1 MIDANTIKSLLK
13 GVDVEWKKITDIFNI
28 KNGYTPSK
36 TNTEF
41 WTDGDISW
49 FRMEDIRE
57 NGRILNNSLQK
68 INKIAIKGGKLFPA
82 NSIIISTSAT
92 IGEHALI
99 TIPYLSNQRFTNFSL
114 KNEFKKILNIKFVY
128 YYFFIFSENA
138 KKIVNISS
146 IPSVQ
151 MTELKNWN
159 FPIPPLDVQNK
170 IVNILDTFTAL
181 TTELT
186 TELNARLK
194 QYNYYRDKLLSFAE
208 DEVEWKTLDE
218 VGILI
223 RGNGLQKK
231 DFTEQGMPA
240 IHYGQIYTFYKTF
253 ADQTKSYVSFDLA
266 KKLRRAKYGDILIAG
281 TSENIED
288 VMKPLGWFGGDIVIS
303 GDMFTFRPNEKVD
316 TKYLTYLLQTSNF
329 KQFKTKYAQ
338 GTKVIRVKSENFLK
352 YVIPIPPLSKQK
364 QIVEI
369 LDKFDALTNSITK
382 GLPREIE
389 LRQKQYEYYRN
400 LLLDFPKS

>member
-41 WTDGDISW
+41 WTDGDIPW

-68 INKIAIKGGKLFPA
+68 INKVAIKGGKLFPA

-146 IPSVQ
+146 LPSVQ
-151 MTELKNWN
+151 MTELKKWN
-159 FPIPPLDVQNK
+159 FPILSLDVQNK

-186 TELNARLK
+186 IELNARLN
-194 QYNYYRDKLLSFAE
+194 QYNYY
-208 DEVEWKTLDE
+208 
-218 VGILI
+218 
-223 RGNGLQKK
+223 
-231 DFTEQGMPA
+231 
-240 IHYGQIYTFYKTF
+240 
-253 ADQTKSYVSFDLA
+253 
-266 KKLRRAKYGDILIAG
+266 
-281 TSENIED
+281 
-288 VMKPLGWFGGDIVIS
+288 
-303 GDMFTFRPNEKVD
+303 
-316 TKYLTYLLQTSNF
+316 
-329 KQFKTKYAQ
+329 
-338 GTKVIRVKSENFLK
+338 
-352 YVIPIPPLSKQK
+352 
-364 QIVEI
+364 
-369 LDKFDALTNSITK
+369 
-382 GLPREIE
+382 
-389 LRQKQYEYYRN
+389 
-400 LLLDFPKS
+400 

>member
-41 WTDGDISW
+41 WTDGDIPW

-68 INKIAIKGGKLFPA
+68 INKVAIKGGKLFPA

-146 IPSVQ
+146 LPSVQ
-151 MTELKNWN
+151 MTELKKWN
-159 FPIPPLDVQNK
+159 FPILSLDVQNK

-186 TELNARLK
+186 IELNARLN

-208 DEVEWKTLDE
+208 DEIEHKKLGDILVRTKGTKITANEMKKIHKDKAE
-218 VGILI
+218 VKIFAG
-223 RGNGLQKK
+223 G
-231 DFTEQGMPA
+231 
-240 IHYGQIYTFYKTF
+240 KTF
-253 ADQTKSYVSFDLA
+253 AFVDYE
-266 KKLRRAKYGDILIAG
+266 DIPLK
-281 TSENIED
+281 NINKE
-288 VMKPLGWFGGDIVIS
+288 PSII
-303 GDMFTFRPNEKVD
+303 
-316 TKYLTYLLQTSNF
+316 
-329 KQFKTKYAQ
+329 
-338 GTKVIRVKSENFLK
+338 VKSRGIIEFEFYDKPFSHKNEMWSYHSKNKNINIKYIYYYLK
-352 YVIPIPPLSKQK
+352 NKEKFFQQIGSKMQMPQISIPDTDGFVIPIPPLSKQK

-369 LDKFDALTNSITK
+369 LDKFDALTNSITE

>member
-1 MIDANTIKSLLK
+1 
-13 GVDVEWKKITDIFNI
+13 
-28 KNGYTPSK
+28 SK

-41 WTDGDISW
+41 WTDGDIPW

-68 INKIAIKGGKLFPA
+68 INKVAIKGGKLFPA

-146 IPSVQ
+146 LPSVQ
-151 MTELKNWN
+151 MTELKKWN
-159 FPIPPLDVQNK
+159 FPILSLDVQNK

-186 TELNARLK
+186 IELNARLN

-208 DEVEWKTLDE
+208 DEIEHKKLGDILVRTKGTKITANEMKKIHKDKAE
-218 VGILI
+218 VKIFAG
-223 RGNGLQKK
+223 G
-231 DFTEQGMPA
+231 
-240 IHYGQIYTFYKTF
+240 KTF
-253 ADQTKSYVSFDLA
+253 AFVDYE
-266 KKLRRAKYGDILIAG
+266 DIPLK
-281 TSENIED
+281 NINKE
-288 VMKPLGWFGGDIVIS
+288 PSII
-303 GDMFTFRPNEKVD
+303 
-316 TKYLTYLLQTSNF
+316 
-329 KQFKTKYAQ
+329 
-338 GTKVIRVKSENFLK
+338 VKSRGIIEFEFYDKPFSHKNEMWSYHSKNKNINIKYIYYYLK
-352 YVIPIPPLSKQK
+352 NKEKFFQQIGSKMQMPQISIPDTDGFVIPIPPLSKQK

-369 LDKFDALTNSITK
+369 LDKFDALTNSITE

>member
-13 GVDVEWKKITDIFNI
+13 GVDVEWKNVTDIFNI

-36 TNTEF
+36 TNPEF
-41 WTDGDISW
+41 WTNGDIPW

-159 FPIPPLDVQNK
+159 FPIPSLDVQNK

-218 VGILI
+218 VFYLKNGYTPSKSEPKFWDNGNIPWFRMDDIRKNGMIL
-223 RGNGLQKK
+223 NDSLQKINK
-231 DFTEQGMPA
+231 VAIKGGKLFPANSIIIATSATIGEHALITVPYLSNQRFTNLNLKEEYKNKYD
-240 IHYGQIYTFYKTF
+240 IRFVFYYCFKLSDWCKNNITLSSF
-253 ADQTKSYVSFDLA
+253 ASVDMNGF
-266 KKLRRAKYGDILIAG
+266 KKFKFPIL
-281 TSENIED
+281 
-288 VMKPLGWFGGDIVIS
+288 
-303 GDMFTFRPNEKVD
+303 
-316 TKYLTYLLQTSNF
+316 
-329 KQFKTKYAQ
+329 
-338 GTKVIRVKSENFLK
+338 
-352 YVIPIPPLSKQK
+352 PLSKQK

-369 LDKFDALTNSITK
+369 LDKFDALTNSITE

>member
-13 GVDVEWKKITDIFNI
+13 GVDVEWKNVTDIFNI

-36 TNTEF
+36 TNPEF
-41 WTDGDISW
+41 WTNGDIPW

-82 NSIIISTSAT
+82 NSIIISTTAT

-99 TIPYLSNQRFTNFSL
+99 TVPYLSNQQLTNFSL
-114 KNEFKKILNIKFVY
+114 KNEFKKILNIKFIY
-128 YYFFIFSENA
+128 YYFFIFSENT

-146 IPSVQ
+146 LPSVQ
-151 MTELKNWN
+151 MTELKKWN
-159 FPIPPLDVQNK
+159 FPIPSLDVQNK

-218 VGILI
+218 VFYLKNGYTPSKSEPKFWDNGNIPWFRMEDIRKNGMIL
-223 RGNGLQKK
+223 NDSLQKINK
-231 DFTEQGMPA
+231 VAIKGGKLFPANSIIIATSATIGEHALITVPYLSNQRFTNLNLKEEYKNKYD
-240 IHYGQIYTFYKTF
+240 IRFVFYYCFKLSDWCKNNTTLSSF
-253 ADQTKSYVSFDLA
+253 ASVDMNGF
-266 KKLRRAKYGDILIAG
+266 KKFKFPIL
-281 TSENIED
+281 
-288 VMKPLGWFGGDIVIS
+288 
-303 GDMFTFRPNEKVD
+303 
-316 TKYLTYLLQTSNF
+316 
-329 KQFKTKYAQ
+329 
-338 GTKVIRVKSENFLK
+338 
-352 YVIPIPPLSKQK
+352 PLSKQK

-369 LDKFDALTNSITK
+369 LDKFDTLTNSIAE

>member
-41 WTDGDISW
+41 WTDGDIPW

-68 INKIAIKGGKLFPA
+68 INKVAIKGGKLFPA

-369 LDKFDALTNSITK
+369 LDKFDALTNSITE